1 MAQPSENILRE
12 LRQLRSLLQIEREE
26 DYQQY
31 QTLIQKKPL
40 AQRITEGLSW
50 YPLQVI
56 KTGYTIGE
64 RAYIVVQTERKHDRH
79 QFRAGSTVRF
89 FTQQAHVRDPEKQGV
104 IQFVERTKM
113 KIILGGRDLPDW
125 LGGGQIGVDLM
136 FDDRTYSEMDKALV
150 KVIDAQRDRTAEL
163 RDILLGERAPT
174 IVPNEHFFPIPEL
187 NPSQNEA
194 VRLMTESRDVAII
207 HGPPGTGKTT
217 TLVHA
222 IKRLSETEPS
232 ILVSAPSN
240 AAADLL
246 TDRLAELG
254 LQVVRIGNISRVDER
269 LWQHTLEGRL
279 SQHPEAKM
287 IKKIRIEAAE
297 ARREAAKHRRHFDR
311 AAHDDRRAMREEA
324 RDLEE
329 WANQLEKKL
338 LDQILDAAQVVTC
351 TLVGAANAVLEKRH
365 FRTVIID
372 EASQALEPATW
383 IPILRASRVVLTG
396 DPFQLPPTVKSAK
409 AQRDG
414 LGVTLLEKTL
424 NRSDAAALLNIQY
437 RMHTAIMG
445 FSNTHFY
452 GGALQTSDSVNARN
466 TQPALA
472 HTPVLFIDTAG
483 CGFDEKLNE
492 EYQSKYN
499 PEEFFVLREH
509 LYQLLDS
516 LDAEAEMPS
525 IAIISPYREQ
535 IITIRQAVQ
544 DDERLKAIS
553 LDINTIDAFQGQER
567 DVIYIS
573 LVRSNPKGE
582 IGFLSD
588 YRRMNVALTRARH
601 RLVIVGDSG
610 TIGGIKFYAALLE
623 YCEKHDG
630 YETAWSYMG

>member
-1 MAQPSENILRE
+1 MAKPSETVLQE
-12 LRQLRSLLQIEREE
+12 LQYLRSLLQMEREE
-26 DYQQY
+26 DYLQY

-40 AQRITEGLSW
+40 AQRIAEGLSW

-64 RAYIVVQTERKHDRH
+64 RAYVVVQTDRKHDRH

-89 FTQQAHVRDPEKQGV
+89 FTQQAHIRDPEKQGV

-125 LGGGQIGVDLM
+125 LNGGQIGVDLM
-136 FDDRTYSEMDKALV
+136 FDDRTYTEMDKALA
-150 KVIDAQRDRTAEL
+150 KVMDAQRDRTAEL
-163 RDILLGERAPT
+163 RDILLGHRAPT
-174 IVPNEHFFPIPEL
+174 VVPSEHFFPIPEL

-194 VRLMTESRDVAII
+194 VRLITESRDVAII

-222 IKRLSETEPS
+222 IKRLSETETS

-246 TDRLAELG
+246 TDRLSDLG
-254 LQVVRIGNISRVDER
+254 MQVVRIGNISRVDEK

-297 ARREAAKHRRHFDR
+297 ARREAGKHRRHFDR
-311 AAHDDRRAMREEA
+311 AAADERRNMREEA

-338 LDQILDAAQVVTC
+338 LGQILDAAQVVTC
-351 TLVGAANAVLEKRH
+351 TLVGAANNVLEKRH
-365 FRTVIID
+365 FRTVVID

-383 IPILRASRVVLTG
+383 IPILRATRVILAG

-409 AQRDG
+409 AQREG
-414 LGVTLLEKTL
+414 LAVTLLEKTL
-424 NRSDAAALLNIQY
+424 KRSDVAALLTIQY

-445 FSNTHFY
+445 FSNAHFY
-452 GGALQTSDSVNARN
+452 GGALQTSASVDAR
-466 TQPALA
+466 TAQPALS

-516 LDAEAEMPS
+516 LDPEVEPPT

-535 IITIRQAVQ
+535 IISIRQAVQ
-544 DDERLKAIS
+544 DDNRLKDIA

-567 DVIYIS
+567 DVVYIS

-582 IGFLSD
+582 IGFLTD

-601 RLVIVGDSG
+601 RLIVVGDSG
-610 TIGGIKFYAALLE
+610 TIGGQKFYAALLE
-623 YCEKHDG
+623 YCEKHNG
-630 YETAWSYMG
+630 YETAWVYMG